1 MVAKTSDKDSIICDS
16 VTEMGKEAVVKEVR
30 LEPGWL
36 MKGLLLWLLASL
48 ICVESRGILTL
59 FTDGAWIRGSIGIA
73 TLLEWGVYKVQQK
86 RRRKIEIIST
96 GGPEHGQPQ
105 DILPS

>member
-36 MKGLLLWLLASL
+36 MKDVRKAASRL
-48 ICVESRGILTL
+48 DEWAQRVARTDSLHRAERHEPKVTVAEDGTRDGES
-59 FTDGAWIRGSIGIA
+59 A
-73 TLLEWGVYKVQQK
+73 
-86 RRRKIEIIST
+86 RRF
-96 GGPEHGQPQ
+96 
-105 DILPS
+105 D